1 MFASYCFCLSVVQYI
16 TYWIEQSFTKLL
28 NLKVILPVC
37 NSIRLIIIVI
47 KIVNF
52 YNETRVACNILSAD
66 GCVMA

>member
-52 YNETRVACNILSAD
+52 YNVTRVACNILSAD